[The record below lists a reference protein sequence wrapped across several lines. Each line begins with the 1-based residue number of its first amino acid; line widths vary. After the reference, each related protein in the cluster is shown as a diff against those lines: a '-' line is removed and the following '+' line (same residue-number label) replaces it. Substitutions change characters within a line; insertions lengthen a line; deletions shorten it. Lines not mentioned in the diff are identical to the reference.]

1 MRAGGIT
8 GWMKIA
14 AMAEAFNRPVVS
26 HLLPEIQVHT
36 IAAAPNGMTV
46 EYMPW
51 TQRLFEDPPMP
62 VKGEMTVPTAPGLG
76 LKFAHDLF
84 AKYGAQ

>member
-1 MRAGGIT
+1 
-8 GWMKIA
+8 MKIA

-51 TQRLFEDPPMP
+51 TRRLFEDPPM
-62 VKGEMTVPTAPGLG
+62 VEKGEMTVPNAPGLG
-76 LKFAHDLF
+76 LKFAPDLF
-84 AKYGAQ
+84 QKYGAN